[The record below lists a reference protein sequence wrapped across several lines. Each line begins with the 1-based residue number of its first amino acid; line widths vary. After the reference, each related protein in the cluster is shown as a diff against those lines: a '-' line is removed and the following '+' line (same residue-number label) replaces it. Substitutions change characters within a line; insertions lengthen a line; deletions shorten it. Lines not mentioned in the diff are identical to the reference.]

1 MESKKFTRITEK
13 SRHKKSSHT
22 KRRGP
27 TRTRSAQAG
36 RQAGSSAMRQK
47 REGISDGIY
56 LLGVEFG
63 GGFGGGFGSGFGAGF
78 GGGGVW
84 SLWEF

>member
-1 MESKKFTRITEK
+1 MR
-13 SRHKKSSHT
+13 
-22 KRRGP
+22 
-27 TRTRSAQAG
+27 
-36 RQAGSSAMRQK
+36 RQAGKAGRSAKRQK

-63 GGFGGGFGSGFGAGF
+63 GGFGSGFGAGF
-78 GGGGVW
+78 GGGGGVW

>member
-1 MESKKFTRITEK
+1 MERAKDSRGSQRNRVTKALSHKTSGTDENKKCAGR
-13 SRHKKSSHT
+13 
-22 KRRGP
+22 
-27 TRTRSAQAG
+27 QA
-36 RQAGSSAMRQK
+36 RQAGSSAKRQK

-63 GGFGGGFGSGFGAGF
+63 GGFGSGFGAGF
-78 GGGGVW
+78 GGGGGVW